1 MLAKGYFSVKYFK
14 EAYTTTKELYKLI
27 RNQRDERSLAYIIEA
42 VTMIK
47 QLLDINQEH
56 ESF

>member
-1 MLAKGYFSVKYFK
+1 MVAKGYFSVKYFK
-14 EAYTTTKELYKLI
+14 EAYSITKELYRLI
-27 RNQRDERSLAYIIEA
+27 RNERDERSLAFIIEA